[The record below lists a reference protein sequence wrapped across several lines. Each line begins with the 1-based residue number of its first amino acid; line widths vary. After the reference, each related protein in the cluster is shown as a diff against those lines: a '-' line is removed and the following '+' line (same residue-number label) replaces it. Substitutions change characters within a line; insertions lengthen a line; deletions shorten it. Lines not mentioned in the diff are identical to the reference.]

1 MDENIKKFIEIYSGL
16 KRTYGY
22 AKMDQVTLSDEGKLR
37 PVYGW
42 SGYPIK
48 EQDYIDHLNGSKAI
62 GIQPCDD
69 EGRAKFGAIDIDDKQ
84 HSYKNF
90 PFQKYLDLVVKY
102 NLPVIPIK
110 SKSGGL
116 HLCVFFKEK
125 VSALFIR
132 NFFDKILMTL
142 GLPSNIEI
150 YPKETEIPKREDG
163 TYEFGHF
170 INLPYFRK
178 EERLALNPNGGFFTF
193 EQFIKVVELNLQTES
208 TINEFT
214 NSHIKSL
221 LQGGNEEFEEGPP
234 CLQILTKNKLVDGR
248 DRFLYNYMVFAKKA
262 YPDGWEEKVKEAA
275 RNYFEYDKNWD
286 DKKVELKIRSWRKE
300 TKGHTCSEDPIKDFC
315 IKSECIKR
323 KFGILSDKKKKYPK
337 ISGLQKYEYPEP
349 EYTFNI
355 EKPDGSGVVSCRAKN
370 IRQITNQLEMR
381 NLIGNA
387 AGFVPPMLKQW
398 EYQESVIDIL
408 FSTKNKESIKPP
420 KSATPEGI
428 LEQELIDWI
437 NGPEAK
443 NDVSFK
449 SGAVLFEK
457 DEVYFKFTPFFDH
470 IKNREWKETR
480 LKTTELMSNLF
491 EAKHDV
497 SKRFPKKATDKRSN
511 APIDVVVMPKKY
523 FLTEESNKQV
533 VSMMSRDEIM

>member
-1 MDENIKKFIEIYSGL
+1 MQDSIKKFIEFYSGL
-16 KRTYGY
+16 KRSYGY
-22 AKMDQVTLSDEGKLR
+22 ATMDKAILSDEGKLK
-37 PVYGW
+37 PTYGW
-42 SGYPIK
+42 TGYPITDD
-48 EQDYIDHLNGSKAI
+48 DYVQHLEGKRAI

-69 EGRAKFGAIDIDDKQ
+69 EGKARFGAIDIDDKQ

-90 PFQKYLDLVVKY
+90 PFQKYIDLIVQY
-102 NLPVIPIK
+102 NLPVIPVK

-150 YPKETEIPKREDG
+150 YPKETELGTKSDG
-163 TYEFGHF
+163 TPDDGHF
-170 INLPYFRK
+170 INLPYFNK
-178 EERLALNPNGGFFTF
+178 TERVALNPNGGTFTF
-193 EQFIKVVELNLQTES
+193 EQFIQVIEVNLQTEES
-208 TINEFT
+208 IEQFNKK
-214 NSHIKSL
+214 HIRTL
-221 LQGGNEEFEEGPP
+221 LTGGNDEFSEGPP
-234 CLQILTKNKLVDGR
+234 CLQIMTKNKLVDGR

-262 YPDGWEEKVKEAA
+262 YPDSWEEKVKEAA

-286 DKKVELKIRSWRKE
+286 DKKVELKVRAWRKE
-300 TKGHTCSEDPIKDFC
+300 TKGHTCNEDPIKDFC

-323 KFGILSDKKKKYPK
+323 QFGILSDKKKKYPK
-337 ISGLQKYEYPEP
+337 VSGLQKYDYPEP

-355 EKPDGSGVVSCRAKN
+355 EKPDGSGVISCRAKN

-387 AGFVPPMLKQW
+387 AGFVPPMVKQW

-408 FSTKNKESIKPP
+408 FSTKNPEIIKPP
-420 KSATPEGI
+420 KSATTEGI
-428 LEQELIDWI
+428 LEQEIIDWV

-470 IKNREWKETR
+470 IKNREWKENR
-480 LKTTELMSNLF
+480 LKTTELMTRLF

-497 SKRFPKKATDKRSN
+497 SKRFPKKATDKKSN
-511 APIDVVVMPKKY
+511 PPIDVVVMPKKY
-523 FLTEESNKQV
+523 FVREESNKQV
-533 VSMMSRDEIM
+533 VPMPSKEEIM

>member
-1 MDENIKKFIEIYSGL
+1 MEENIKKFIEFYSGL
-16 KRTYGY
+16 KRSYGY
-22 AKMDQVTLSDEGKLR
+22 ATMDKAVLSDEGKLK

-42 SGYPIK
+42 TGYPITDN
-48 EQDYIDHLNGSKAI
+48 DYVQHLEGKRAI

-69 EGRAKFGAIDIDDKQ
+69 EGKARFGAIDIDDKQ

-90 PFQKYLDLVVKY
+90 PFQKYIDLIIKY
-102 NLPVIPIK
+102 NLPVIPVK

-150 YPKETEIPKREDG
+150 YPKETELGTKSDG
-163 TYEFGHF
+163 TPDDGHF
-170 INLPYFRK
+170 INLPYFNK
-178 EERLALNPNGGFFTF
+178 TERVALNPNGGVFTF
-193 EQFIKVVELNLQTES
+193 EQFIKVVELNLQTEES
-208 TINEFT
+208 IEQFNKT
-214 NSHIKSL
+214 HIKTL
-221 LQGGNEEFEEGPP
+221 LNGGNDEFLDGPP
-234 CLQILTKNKLVDGR
+234 CLQIMTKNKLVDGR

-262 YPDGWEEKVKEAA
+262 YPDNWEEKVKEAA

-286 DKKVELKIRSWRKE
+286 DKKVEVKIRSWRKE
-300 TKGHTCSEDPIKDFC
+300 TKGHTCNEDPIKDFC

-323 KFGILSDKKKKYPK
+323 QFGILSDKKKRYPK
-337 ISGLQKYEYPEP
+337 VSGLQKYDYPEP

-355 EKPDGSGVVSCRAKN
+355 EKPDGSGVISCRAKN

-387 AGFVPPMLKQW
+387 AGFVPPMVKQW
-398 EYQESVIDIL
+398 EYQESVIDVL
-408 FSTKNKESIKPP
+408 FSTKNPETIKPP
-420 KSATPEGI
+420 KSATLEGI

-443 NDVSFK
+443 NDVSFR
-449 SGAVLFEK
+449 SGSVLFEK
-457 DEVYFKFTPFFDH
+457 EDVYFKFTPFFDH
-470 IKNREWKETR
+470 IKNREWKENR
-480 LKTTELMSNLF
+480 LKTTELMTRLF

-497 SKRFPKKATDKRSN
+497 SKRFPKKPTDKKSN
-511 APIDVVVMPKKY
+511 PPIDVVMMPKKY
-523 FLTEESNKQV
+523 FIREESNKQV
-533 VSMMSRDEIM
+533 VPMISKEDIM

>member
-1 MDENIKKFIEIYSGL
+1 MEENIKKFIEFYSGL
-16 KRTYGY
+16 KRSYGY
-22 AKMDQVTLSDEGKLR
+22 ATMDKAVLSDEGKLK

-42 SGYPIK
+42 TGYPITDN
-48 EQDYIDHLNGSKAI
+48 DYVQHLEGKRAI

-69 EGRAKFGAIDIDDKQ
+69 EGKARFGAIDIDDKQ

-90 PFQKYLDLVVKY
+90 PFQKYIDLIIKY
-102 NLPVIPIK
+102 NLPVIPVK

-150 YPKETEIPKREDG
+150 YPKETELGTKSDG
-163 TYEFGHF
+163 TPDDGHF
-170 INLPYFRK
+170 INLPYFNK
-178 EERLALNPNGGFFTF
+178 TERVALNPNGGIFTF
-193 EQFIKVVELNLQTES
+193 EQFIKVVELNLQTEES
-208 TINEFT
+208 IEQFNKT
-214 NSHIKSL
+214 HIKTL
-221 LQGGNEEFEEGPP
+221 LNGGNDEFLDGPP
-234 CLQILTKNKLVDGR
+234 CLQIMTKNKLVDGR

-262 YPDGWEEKVKEAA
+262 YPDNWEEKVKEAA

-286 DKKVELKIRSWRKE
+286 DKKVEVKIRSWRKE
-300 TKGHTCSEDPIKDFC
+300 TKGHTCNEDPIKDFC

-323 KFGILSDKKKKYPK
+323 QFGILSDKKKRYPK
-337 ISGLQKYEYPEP
+337 VSGLQKYDYPEP

-355 EKPDGSGVVSCRAKN
+355 EKPDGSGVISCRAKN

-387 AGFVPPMLKQW
+387 AGFVPPMVKQW
-398 EYQESVIDIL
+398 EYQESVIDVL
-408 FSTKNKESIKPP
+408 FSTKNPETIKPP
-420 KSATPEGI
+420 KSATLEGI

-443 NDVSFK
+443 NDVSFR
-449 SGAVLFEK
+449 SGSVLFEK
-457 DEVYFKFTPFFDH
+457 EDVYFKFTPFFDH
-470 IKNREWKETR
+470 IKNREWKENR
-480 LKTTELMSNLF
+480 LKTTELMTRLF

-497 SKRFPKKATDKRSN
+497 SKRFPKKPTDKKSN
-511 APIDVVVMPKKY
+511 PPIEVVMMPKKY
-523 FLTEESNKQV
+523 FIREESNKQV
-533 VSMMSRDEIM
+533 VPMISKEDIM

>member
-1 MDENIKKFIEIYSGL
+1 MEENIKKFIEFYSGL
-16 KRTYGY
+16 KRSYGY
-22 AKMDQVTLSDEGKLR
+22 ATMDKAVLSDEGKLK
-37 PVYGW
+37 PIYGW
-42 SGYPIK
+42 TGYPITDN
-48 EQDYIDHLNGSKAI
+48 DYVQHLEGKRAI

-69 EGRAKFGAIDIDDKQ
+69 EGKARFGAIDIDDKQ

-90 PFQKYLDLVVKY
+90 PFQKYIDLIIKY
-102 NLPVIPIK
+102 NLPVIPVK

-150 YPKETEIPKREDG
+150 YPKETELGTKSDG
-163 TYEFGHF
+163 TPDDGHF
-170 INLPYFRK
+170 INLPYFNK
-178 EERLALNPNGGFFTF
+178 TERVALNPNGGVFTF
-193 EQFIKVVELNLQTES
+193 EQFIKVVELNLQTEES
-208 TINEFT
+208 IEQFNKT
-214 NSHIKSL
+214 HIKTL
-221 LQGGNEEFEEGPP
+221 LNGGNDEFLDGPP
-234 CLQILTKNKLVDGR
+234 CLQIMTKNKLVDGR

-262 YPDGWEEKVKEAA
+262 YPDNWEEKVKEAA

-286 DKKVELKIRSWRKE
+286 DKKVEIKIRSWRKE
-300 TKGHTCSEDPIKDFC
+300 TKGHTCNEDPIKDFC

-323 KFGILSDKKKKYPK
+323 QFGILSDKKKRYPK
-337 ISGLQKYEYPEP
+337 VSGLQKYDYPEP

-355 EKPDGSGVVSCRAKN
+355 EKPDGSGVISCRAKN

-387 AGFVPPMLKQW
+387 AGFVPPMVKQW
-398 EYQESVIDIL
+398 EYQESVIDVL
-408 FSTKNKESIKPP
+408 FSTKNPETIKPP
-420 KSATPEGI
+420 KSATLEGI

-443 NDVSFK
+443 NDVSFR
-449 SGAVLFEK
+449 SGSVLFEK
-457 DEVYFKFTPFFDH
+457 EDVYFKFTPFFDH
-470 IKNREWKETR
+470 IKNREWKENR
-480 LKTTELMSNLF
+480 LKTTELMTILF

-497 SKRFPKKATDKRSN
+497 SKRFPKKPTDKKSN
-511 APIDVVVMPKKY
+511 PPIDVVMMPKKY
-523 FLTEESNKQV
+523 FIREESNKQV
-533 VSMMSRDEIM
+533 VPMISKEDIM

>member
-69 EGRAKFGAIDIDDKQ
+69 EGKAKFGAIDIDDKQ

-150 YPKETEIPKREDG
+150 YPKETELAKREDG
-163 TYEFGHF
+163 TSEEGHF

-214 NSHIKSL
+214 TSHIKSL
-221 LQGGNEEFEEGPP
+221 LQGGNDEFEEGPP

-275 RNYFEYDKNWD
+275 RNYFEYDKSWD

-300 TKGHTCSEDPIKDFC
+300 TKGHTCNEDPIKDFC

-381 NLIGNA
+381 NLIG
-387 AGFVPPMLKQW
+387 
-398 EYQESVIDIL
+398 
-408 FSTKNKESIKPP
+408 
-420 KSATPEGI
+420 
-428 LEQELIDWI
+428 
-437 NGPEAK
+437 
-443 NDVSFK
+443 
-449 SGAVLFEK
+449 
-457 DEVYFKFTPFFDH
+457 
-470 IKNREWKETR
+470 
-480 LKTTELMSNLF
+480 
-491 EAKHDV
+491 
-497 SKRFPKKATDKRSN
+497 
-511 APIDVVVMPKKY
+511 
-523 FLTEESNKQV
+523 
-533 VSMMSRDEIM
+533 

>member
-1 MDENIKKFIEIYSGL
+1 MQDSIKKFIEFYSGL
-16 KRTYGY
+16 KRSYGY
-22 AKMDQVTLSDEGKLR
+22 ATMDKAVLSDEGKLK

-42 SGYPIK
+42 TGYPITDN
-48 EQDYIDHLNGSKAI
+48 DYVQHLEGKRAI

-69 EGRAKFGAIDIDDKQ
+69 EGKARFGAIDIDDKQ

-90 PFQKYLDLVVKY
+90 PFQKYIDLIIKY
-102 NLPVIPIK
+102 NLPVIPVK

-150 YPKETEIPKREDG
+150 YPKETELGTKSDG
-163 TYEFGHF
+163 TPDDGHF
-170 INLPYFRK
+170 INLPYFNK
-178 EERLALNPNGGFFTF
+178 TERVALNPHGGIFTF
-193 EQFIKVVELNLQTES
+193 EQFIKVVELNLQTEES
-208 TINEFT
+208 IEQFNKT
-214 NSHIKSL
+214 HIKTL
-221 LQGGNEEFEEGPP
+221 LNGGNDEFLDGPP
-234 CLQILTKNKLVDGR
+234 CLQIMTKNKLVDGR

-262 YPDGWEEKVKEAA
+262 YPDNWEEKVKEAA

-286 DKKVELKIRSWRKE
+286 DKKVEVKIRSWRKE
-300 TKGHTCSEDPIKDFC
+300 TKGHTCNEDPIKDFC

-323 KFGILSDKKKKYPK
+323 QFGILSDKKKRYPK
-337 ISGLQKYEYPEP
+337 VSGLQKYDYPEP

-355 EKPDGSGVVSCRAKN
+355 EKPDGSGVISCRAKN

-387 AGFVPPMLKQW
+387 AGFVPPMVKQW
-398 EYQESVIDIL
+398 EYQESVIDVL
-408 FSTKNKESIKPP
+408 FSTKNPETIKPP
-420 KSATPEGI
+420 KSATLEGI

-443 NDVSFK
+443 NDVSFR
-449 SGAVLFEK
+449 SGSVLFEK
-457 DEVYFKFTPFFDH
+457 KLE
-470 IKNREWKETR
+470 I
-480 LKTTELMSNLF
+480 
-491 EAKHDV
+491 
-497 SKRFPKKATDKRSN
+497 
-511 APIDVVVMPKKY
+511 IKKY
-523 FLTEESNKQV
+523 FLL
-533 VSMMSRDEIM
+533 

>member
-1 MDENIKKFIEIYSGL
+1 MEENIKKFIEFYSGL
-16 KRTYGY
+16 KRSYGY
-22 AKMDQVTLSDEGKLR
+22 ATMDKAVLSDEGKLK

-42 SGYPIK
+42 TGYPITDN
-48 EQDYIDHLNGSKAI
+48 DYVQHLEGKRAI

-69 EGRAKFGAIDIDDKQ
+69 EGKARFGAIDIDDKQ

-90 PFQKYLDLVVKY
+90 PFQKYIDLIIKY
-102 NLPVIPIK
+102 NLPVIPVK

-150 YPKETEIPKREDG
+150 YPKETELGTKSDG
-163 TYEFGHF
+163 TPDDGHF
-170 INLPYFRK
+170 INLPYFNK
-178 EERLALNPNGGFFTF
+178 TERVALNPHGGIFTF
-193 EQFIKVVELNLQTES
+193 EQFIKVVELNLQTEES
-208 TINEFT
+208 IEQFNKT
-214 NSHIKSL
+214 HIKTL
-221 LQGGNEEFEEGPP
+221 LNGGNDEFLEGPP
-234 CLQILTKNKLVDGR
+234 CLQIMTKNKLVDGR

-262 YPDGWEEKVKEAA
+262 YPDNWEEKVKEAA

-286 DKKVELKIRSWRKE
+286 DKKVEVKIRSWRKE
-300 TKGHTCSEDPIKDFC
+300 TKGHTCNEDPIKDFC

-323 KFGILSDKKKKYPK
+323 QFGILSDKKKRYPK
-337 ISGLQKYEYPEP
+337 VSGLQKYDYPEP

-355 EKPDGSGVVSCRAKN
+355 EKPDGSGVISCRAKN

-387 AGFVPPMLKQW
+387 AGFVPPMVKQW
-398 EYQESVIDIL
+398 EYQESVIDVL
-408 FSTKNKESIKPP
+408 FSTKNPETIKPP
-420 KSATPEGI
+420 KSATLEGI

-443 NDVSFK
+443 NDVSFR
-449 SGAVLFEK
+449 SGSVLFEK
-457 DEVYFKFTPFFDH
+457 EDVYFKFTPFFDH
-470 IKNREWKETR
+470 IKNREWKENR
-480 LKTTELMSNLF
+480 LKTTELMTRLF

-497 SKRFPKKATDKRSN
+497 SKRFPKKPTDKKSN
-511 APIDVVVMPKKY
+511 PPIDVVMMPKKY
-523 FLTEESNKQV
+523 FIREESNKQV
-533 VSMMSRDEIM
+533 VPMISKEDIM

>member
-1 MDENIKKFIEIYSGL
+1 MQDSIKKFIEFYSGL
-16 KRTYGY
+16 KKSYGY
-22 AKMDQVTLSDEGKLR
+22 ATMDKAVLSDEGKLK

-42 SGYPIK
+42 TGYPITDN
-48 EQDYIDHLNGSKAI
+48 DYVQHLEGKRAI
-62 GIQPCDD
+62 GIQPCDE
-69 EGRAKFGAIDIDDKQ
+69 EGKARFGAIDIDDKQ

-90 PFQKYLDLVVKY
+90 PFQKYIDLIIKY
-102 NLPVIPIK
+102 NLPVIPVK

-132 NFFDKILMTL
+132 NFFDKILITL

-150 YPKETEIPKREDG
+150 YPKETELSTKSDG
-163 TYEFGHF
+163 TPDYGHF
-170 INLPYFRK
+170 INLPYFNK
-178 EERLALNPNGGFFTF
+178 TERVALNPNGGTFTF
-193 EQFIKVVELNLQTES
+193 EQFIQVIEVNLQTEES
-208 TINEFT
+208 IEEF
-214 NSHIKSL
+214 NKKHIKTL
-221 LQGGNEEFEEGPP
+221 LTGGNDEFSEGPP
-234 CLQILTKNKLVDGR
+234 CLQIMTKNKLVDGR

-262 YPDGWEEKVKEAA
+262 YPDNWEEKVKEAA

-286 DKKVELKIRSWRKE
+286 DKKVEVKIRSWRKE
-300 TKGHTCSEDPIKDFC
+300 TKGHTCNEDPIKDFC

-323 KFGILSDKKKKYPK
+323 QFGILSDKKKRYPK
-337 ISGLQKYEYPEP
+337 VSGLQKYDYPEP

-355 EKPDGSGVVSCRAKN
+355 EKPDGSGVISCRAKN

-387 AGFVPPMLKQW
+387 AGFVPPMVKQW
-398 EYQESVIDIL
+398 EYQESVIDVL
-408 FSTKNKESIKPP
+408 FSTKNPEIIKPP
-420 KSATPEGI
+420 KSATLEGI
-428 LEQELIDWI
+428 LEQELIDWV

-457 DEVYFKFTPFFDH
+457 EEVYFKFTPFFDH
-470 IKNREWKETR
+470 IKNREWKENR
-480 LKTTELMSNLF
+480 LKTTELMTRLF

-497 SKRFPKKATDKRSN
+497 SKRFPKKATDKKSN
-511 APIDVVVMPKKY
+511 PPIDVVVMPKKY
-523 FLTEESNKQV
+523 FIREESNKQV
-533 VSMMSRDEIM
+533 VPMPSKEDIM

>member
-1 MDENIKKFIEIYSGL
+1 MEENIKKFIEFYSGL
-16 KRTYGY
+16 KRSYGY
-22 AKMDQVTLSDEGKLR
+22 ATMDKAVLSDEGKLK
-37 PVYGW
+37 PIYGW
-42 SGYPIK
+42 TGYPITDN
-48 EQDYIDHLNGSKAI
+48 DYVQHLEGKRAI

-69 EGRAKFGAIDIDDKQ
+69 EGKARFGAIDIDDKQ

-90 PFQKYLDLVVKY
+90 PFQKYIDLIIKY
-102 NLPVIPIK
+102 NLPVIPVK

-150 YPKETEIPKREDG
+150 YPKETELGTKSDG
-163 TYEFGHF
+163 TPDDGHF
-170 INLPYFRK
+170 INLPYFNK
-178 EERLALNPNGGFFTF
+178 TERVALNPNGGVFTF
-193 EQFIKVVELNLQTES
+193 EQFIKVVELNLQTEES
-208 TINEFT
+208 IEQFNKT
-214 NSHIKSL
+214 HIKTL
-221 LQGGNEEFEEGPP
+221 LNGGNDEFLDGPP
-234 CLQILTKNKLVDGR
+234 CLQIMTKNKLVDGR

-262 YPDGWEEKVKEAA
+262 YPDNWEEKVKEAA

-286 DKKVELKIRSWRKE
+286 DKKVEVKIRSWRKE
-300 TKGHTCSEDPIKDFC
+300 TKGHTCNEDPIKDFC

-323 KFGILSDKKKKYPK
+323 QFGILSDKKKRYPK
-337 ISGLQKYEYPEP
+337 VSGLQKYDYPEP

-355 EKPDGSGVVSCRAKN
+355 EKPDGSGVISCRAKN

-387 AGFVPPMLKQW
+387 AGFVPPMVKQW
-398 EYQESVIDIL
+398 EYQESVIDVL
-408 FSTKNKESIKPP
+408 FSTKNPETIKPP
-420 KSATPEGI
+420 KSATLEGI

-443 NDVSFK
+443 NDVSFR
-449 SGAVLFEK
+449 SGSVLFEK
-457 DEVYFKFTPFFDH
+457 EDVYFKFTPFFDH
-470 IKNREWKETR
+470 IKNREWKENR
-480 LKTTELMSNLF
+480 LKTTELMTILF

-497 SKRFPKKATDKRSN
+497 SKRFPKKPTDKKSN
-511 APIDVVVMPKKY
+511 PPIDVVMMPKKY
-523 FLTEESNKQV
+523 FIREESNKQV
-533 VSMMSRDEIM
+533 VPMISKEDIM